1 MRRLLISMFAL
12 AAAAMASARIVWLE
26 PTHDFGAIREDRGLA
41 RTVFRGVNVGNDTVI
56 VLSAR
61 ANCGCTRP
69 DFSRGSIA
77 PGDTLKVG
85 VAFDP
90 AGRPGRFEKKV
101 YVTLS
106 GSNEREVLEIT
117 GTVIGA
123 SSTLEKRFPV
133 EVGEM
138 RISNTVATFG
148 ETRKGHVLGASVL
161 IYNPTESPVIPAVAD
176 LPPYMRCSFSPSSI
190 EPGEQGIASLTA
202 YTDQCPLYGTV
213 ENRITLIPDI
223 ADPAATAT
231 ISTVMIINEDFSR
244 LTPEQTAEAP
254 VASITERM
262 VDFGSIDRS
271 ARKLTR
277 TFEIVNTGRS
287 PLIIRQLHTP
297 EAAVSATVNHTTVKP
312 GKKAMVTVTV
322 NPQELPAGQ
331 LLNTRLTI
339 VSNSPSNPRQTL
351 RIVGE

>member
-1 MRRLLISMFAL
+1 MRRLIILTLAL
-12 AAAAMASARIVWLE
+12 AAAFAASARIVWLE

-41 RTVFRGVNVGNDTVI
+41 RTVFRGVNAGPDTVVI
-56 VLSAR
+56 LSAR

-101 YVTLS
+101 YVTVS

-123 SSTLEKRFPV
+123 APTLEKRFPV

-138 RISNTVATFG
+138 RISNTVAAFG

-161 IYNPTESPVIPAVAD
+161 IYNPTESTVIPAAAD
-176 LPPYMRCSFSPSSI
+176 LPPYIRCSFSPAQI

-213 ENRITLIPDI
+213 ENRLTLIPDI
-223 ADPAATAT
+223 ADPSATAT
-231 ISTVMIINEDFSR
+231 ISTVMIINEDFSN
-244 LTPEQTAEAP
+244 LTPEQTAAAP
-254 VASITERM
+254 VASISERM
-262 VDFGSIDRS
+262 VDFGVIDRS

-297 EAAVSATVNHTTVKP
+297 DAAVSATVNRTTIKP
-312 GKKAMVTVTV
+312 GKKAEVTVTL
-322 NPQELPAGQ
+322 NPQELTEGEP
-331 LLNTRLTI
+331 LNTRLTI
-339 VSNSPSNPRQTL
+339 VANSPSNPRQTL
-351 RIVGE
+351 RVVGE